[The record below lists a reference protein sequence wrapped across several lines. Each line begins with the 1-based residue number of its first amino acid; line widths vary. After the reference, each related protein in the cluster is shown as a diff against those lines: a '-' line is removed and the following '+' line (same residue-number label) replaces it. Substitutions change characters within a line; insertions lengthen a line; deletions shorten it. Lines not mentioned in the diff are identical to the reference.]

1 MTRMKRSRFVLALVV
16 VLTSAA
22 CSSPA
27 PASGPAGTS
36 AAAGTAAAPTTVATT
51 APLPSASSAPD
62 PTVWLCKPGLA
73 SDPCA
78 GNLDATAVGADGTTT
93 ILPGAPADD
102 PPVDCFYVYP
112 TVSRQATVNANL
124 KIDAEEAAV
133 AQAQAAQ
140 FSRVCHVYAP
150 MYRQLTLAAIKKPSA
165 ITIISAL
172 TAYGDVASA
181 FREYL
186 ARYNHGRGV
195 VFIGHSQGSMML
207 TAMLRAEVEARPEVL
222 KLLVSAI
229 IPGGNVE
236 VPVGKTVGGDFAD
249 ISACTS
255 TEQIGCVVAY
265 STFAGTPPAGAVF
278 GRIATA
284 LRPFQEKSSV
294 PLRIMCVN
302 PAAPGGGVATLEPDF
317 PSSGIFAASGKA
329 AGGVTARTPFV
340 TFPSQYSA
348 HCVEKGGASWLQI
361 DRLGGK
367 TDIRAA
373 AAKLV
378 APTWGLH
385 PLDISIAE
393 GDLVDLV
400 RTESAAYA
408 QH

>member
-1 MTRMKRSRFVLALVV
+1 MLALIV
-16 VLTSAA
+16 VLTRAA

-27 PASGPAGTS
+27 PASGPAGIST
-36 AAAGTAAAPTTVATT
+36 AAVATAAAPTTAAAT
-51 APLPSASSAPD
+51 APLASAPPSPD

-73 SDPCA
+73 SNPCA
-78 GNLDATAVGADGTTT
+78 GNVDATAVGADGKTT
-93 ILPGAPADD
+93 IVPGAPAAD

-112 TVSRQATVNANL
+112 TVSRQATVNADL
-124 KIDAEEAAV
+124 KIDAEEKAV

-186 ARYNHGRGV
+186 ARYNHGRGI

-207 TAMLRAEVEARPEVL
+207 TAMLRAEVESRPEVL

-236 VPVGKTVGGDFAD
+236 VPVGKTVGGDFAH
-249 ISACTS
+249 IPACES

-265 STFAGTPPAGAVF
+265 SSFATTPPAGAVF
-278 GRIATA
+278 GRIDTA

-340 TFPSQYSA
+340 TFPGQYSA
-348 HCVEKGGASWLQI
+348 HCADKGGASWLQI
-361 DRLGGK
+361 DRIGGK
-367 TDIRAA
+367 TDITAA

-393 GDLVDLV
+393 GNLVDLV

-408 QH
+408 NR

>member
-1 MTRMKRSRFVLALVV
+1 MLALVV
-16 VLTSAA
+16 ILTSAA

-27 PASGPAGTS
+27 PASGPAAISPS
-36 AAAGTAAAPTTVATT
+36 AVATAAAPATAAAT
-51 APLPSASSAPD
+51 APLPSVSTAPD

-73 SDPCA
+73 SNPCL
-78 GNLDATAVGADGTTT
+78 GNLDETAVGADGKTA
-93 ILPGAPADD
+93 ILPGAPAAD

-124 KIDAEEAAV
+124 KIDAEEKAV

-150 MYRQLTLAAIKKPSA
+150 MYRQLTLAAIKKPNDIN
-165 ITIISAL
+165 ITSAL

-186 ARYNHGRGV
+186 ARYNHGRGI

-207 TAMLRAEVEARPEVL
+207 TAMLRAEVEAKPEVL

-236 VPVGKTVGGDFAD
+236 VPVGKTVGGDFAH
-249 ISACTS
+249 IPACES
-255 TEQIGCVVAY
+255 NEQTGCVVAY
-265 STFAGTPPAGAVF
+265 STFATTPPAGAVF

-284 LRPFQEKSSV
+284 LRPFNEKSSV
-294 PLRIMCVN
+294 LLRIMCVN
-302 PAAPGGGVATLEPDF
+302 PAAPGGGVATLKPDF
-317 PSSGIFAASGKA
+317 PSSGVFAVSGKA

-340 TFPSQYSA
+340 TYPGQYSA
-348 HCVEKGGASWLQI
+348 RCVDKGGASWLQI
-361 DRLGGK
+361 DHVGGK
-367 TDIRAA
+367 TNILTAA
-373 AAKLV
+373 GGLV

-385 PLDISIAE
+385 PIDVSIAE
-393 GDLVDLV
+393 GNLVDLV

-408 QH
+408 KR

>member
-1 MTRMKRSRFVLALVV
+1 MKPSRLIFALAAAFAC
-16 VLTSAA
+16 AA

-27 PASGPAGTS
+27 PASGPAGI
-36 AAAGTAAAPTTVATT
+36 AASAGTAAAPASAAAT
-51 APLPSASSAPD
+51 APLPSAPTTPD

-78 GNLDATAVGADGTTT
+78 GSLDATAVGADGTTS
-93 ILPGAPADD
+93 ILPGAPATD
-102 PPVDCFYVYP
+102 PPIDCFYVYP
-112 TVSRQATVNANL
+112 TVSRQATINANL
-124 KIDAEEAAV
+124 KIDAEEKAV

-150 MYRQLTLAAIKKPSA
+150 IYRQLTLAAIKKPSA
-165 ITIISAL
+165 INITSAL

-186 ARYNHGRGV
+186 ARYNHGRGI

-207 TAMLRAEVEARPEVL
+207 TAMLRAEVEAKPEVL

-236 VPVGKTVGGDFAD
+236 GPVGKTVGGDFAA
-249 ISACTS
+249 IPACES
-255 TEQIGCVVAY
+255 TDQTGCVVAY
-265 STFAGTPPAGAVF
+265 STFASTPPARAVF

-340 TFPSQYSA
+340 TFPGQYSA

-393 GDLVDLV
+393 GNLVDLV